1 MPYANLPKPLWSKM
15 DRCVKSVKAKNPKA
29 NAYAVCFSSIVGK
42 GVGDEAKKR
51 KKGG

>member
-15 DRCVKSVKAKNPKA
+15 DRCVKQVKAKNPSA